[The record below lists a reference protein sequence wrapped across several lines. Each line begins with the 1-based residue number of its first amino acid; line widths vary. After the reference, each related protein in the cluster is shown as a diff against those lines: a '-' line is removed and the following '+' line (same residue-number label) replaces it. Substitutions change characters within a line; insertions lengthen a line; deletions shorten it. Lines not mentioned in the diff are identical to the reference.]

1 MSAEAPEMKKLSNF
15 GLWIYLMFLLVIAG
29 CMAAPSLITVESST
43 PEMVI
48 VNNAMGYNFLQGRH
62 LAETE
67 CAKYGKRVV
76 SQTPCSKFFCY
87 KSRVTYECGD

>member
-1 MSAEAPEMKKLSNF
+1 MKKLSNF

-29 CMAAPSLITVESST
+29 CIAAPSLTTVESST

-87 KSRVTYECGD
+87 QSRVTYECGD